1 MKSGDIFG
9 GFLSRFLFVPATTK
23 KDFMAFPPDADQG
36 KLNKLVM
43 NLKKVTDIEGPADRS
58 DCTIIYSKW
67 AKQNEDFILN
77 HPNQETLAPF
87 LTRMSIYTL
96 KFALILNVAE
106 GRGLKITI
114 SNMYRAILI
123 TEFLKR
129 HLEGLAEEAFG
140 SPWEKQRN
148 KAIKKIKSTPGIYRR
163 DFYRAL
169 HVSADEGDRIIRGL
183 SSEDEITI
191 RGKNLFPREEK

>member
-1 MKSGDIFG
+1 
-9 GFLSRFLFVPATTK
+9 
-23 KDFMAFPPDADQG
+23 MAFPPDVDQG
-36 KLNKLVM
+36 KVNKLVI
-43 NLKKVTDIEGPADRS
+43 NIKKVTEIKGEANHIECKS
-58 DCTIIYSKW
+58 IYTKW
-67 AKQNEDFILN
+67 AKQNEDFIIN

-96 KFALILNVAE
+96 KFALILNISE
-106 GRGLKITI
+106 GKELKITA

-129 HLEGLAEEAFG
+129 HLEELAGEAFG

-148 KAIKKIKSTPGIYRR
+148 KALRKIKDTPGICRR

-169 HVSADEGDRIIRGL
+169 HIPADEGSRLIKGL
-183 SSEDEITI
+183 SMEDEITI
-191 RGKNLFPREEK
+191 KEKKLYIREGE